1 MRRRLKAQ
9 KKYNRIILIQV
20 LILIVLAAIWLLYNK
35 CEGSK
40 LEATNPSA
48 NPVNP
53 DSLTEI
59 TTVEPDSIPAP
70 EIEVPA
76 SSADQD
82 FLLGKTDFSGHQ
94 DFTSLEA
101 RHGTAGLP
109 IRKDVYLAFKD
120 MYAAALEDGIELKI
134 LSAARNWSRQKS
146 IWEGR
151 LNRLGWRASTS
162 RADKIRIMQDALQYV
177 SMPGISRHHWGTE
190 IDLNNLEPAYFTRG
204 QGKRILDWLNAHARD
219 YGFYQT
225 YTDKVETG
233 RTGFSN
239 EPWHWSYKPLSQG
252 FYRAYLSQISYANFT
267 GFAGAELAE
276 AVQAI
281 ELYVEGINPVLK

>member
-20 LILIVLAAIWLLYNK
+20 VILLALGLVWLL
-35 CEGSK
+35 CSRCDGTA
-40 LEATNPSA
+40 LQATNLSMDNASPESLSVAVNQASAPSS
-48 NPVNP
+48 V
-53 DSLTEI
+53 
-59 TTVEPDSIPAP
+59 P
-70 EIEVPA
+70 EAA
-76 SSADQD
+76 SSPVAADKD
-82 FLLGKTDFSGHQ
+82 FLLGKTDFSHHQ
-94 DFTSLEA
+94 DFTTLEA
-101 RHGTAGLP
+101 KHGTAGLP

-120 MYAAALEDGIELKI
+120 MYAAALEDGIELRI

-146 IWEGR
+146 IWESR
-151 LNRLGWRASTS
+151 LNRLGWRAAMG
-162 RADKIRIMQDALQYV
+162 RQEKIHLMQQALQYV

-204 QGKRILDWLNAHARD
+204 QGKRILDWLSANAAG

-225 YTDKVETG
+225 YTDKAETG

-239 EPWHWSYKPLSQG
+239 EPWHWSYKPASQG
-252 FYRAYLSQISYANFT
+252 IYQSYLSTISYSDFSGFT
-267 GFAGAELAE
+267 GAELAE

-281 ELYVEGINPVLK
+281 ELYVEGINPALK